1 MSSSLADELAADLLE
16 DQTQGGNIEK
26 DESVSSMFHISDAS
40 MRDANGAHAHGAS
53 QPPDELNQAQLDA
66 WDVGQSSI
74 SDVSSISKLYGS
86 KSLSELLQLIDKQT
100 HQRQQQQQQQPEKS
114 YGGLERSEDYYLI
127 VRANNTAVEI
137 DNELLL
143 LHKFIRERY
152 APRFPELETLVLN
165 PWEFIRA
172 VRALGN
178 GRELV
183 CKGLEGTMPQGTIV
197 VISMTAS
204 TTSGQPLSAEEWQR
218 VQDACDMAE
227 NLEQIREKILSYVE
241 SHMTLLAPNLSAL
254 VGTRIATKLIGVTGG
269 LSSFS
274 KIPSC
279 NIHLLGASKT
289 GTSGLSSIHG
299 GSTRFSGYLA
309 QCSLVAQT
317 PEEYR
322 MQALRMVSAKAS
334 LAARMDL
341 NSSSAHTATG
351 QYGASLSE
359 EISRKIEKLMEP
371 PPAKLIKALPVP
383 SEGGRKQRRG
393 GRRARKFREMHGLT
407 EMRKMQNRVEF
418 GKEEEEAGAFDE
430 TMGLGMIHTK
440 ASGKVRATMANA
452 SSKARISKANKE
464 RLATLNR
471 PTLSL
476 QNSAPSLSST
486 SGTASSLSFTPVQ
499 GIELV
504 DPSRQKKA
512 EEANSKWF
520 REGQFSLLPD
530 AGKSTTATTIP
541 QKRGASGMPPPG
553 RPSRA

>member
-1 MSSSLADELAADLLE
+1 
-16 DQTQGGNIEK
+16 
-26 DESVSSMFHISDAS
+26 
-40 MRDANGAHAHGAS
+40 
-53 QPPDELNQAQLDA
+53 
-66 WDVGQSSI
+66 
-74 SDVSSISKLYGS
+74 
-86 KSLSELLQLIDKQT
+86 
-100 HQRQQQQQQQPEKS
+100 
-114 YGGLERSEDYYLI
+114 
-127 VRANNTAVEI
+127 
-137 DNELLL
+137 
-143 LHKFIRERY
+143 
-152 APRFPELETLVLN
+152 
-165 PWEFIRA
+165 
-172 VRALGN
+172 
-178 GRELV
+178 
-183 CKGLEGTMPQGTIV
+183 
-197 VISMTAS
+197 
-204 TTSGQPLSAEEWQR
+204 
-218 VQDACDMAE
+218 
-227 NLEQIREKILSYVE
+227 
-241 SHMTLLAPNLSAL
+241 MTLLAPNLSAL
-254 VGTRIATKLIGVTGG
+254 VGTRVATKLIGVTGG

-452 SSKARISKANKE
+452 SSKARMSKANKE

-541 QKRGASGMPPPG
+541 QKRGASGMPPPPPPPG
-553 RPSRA
+553 RSSRA